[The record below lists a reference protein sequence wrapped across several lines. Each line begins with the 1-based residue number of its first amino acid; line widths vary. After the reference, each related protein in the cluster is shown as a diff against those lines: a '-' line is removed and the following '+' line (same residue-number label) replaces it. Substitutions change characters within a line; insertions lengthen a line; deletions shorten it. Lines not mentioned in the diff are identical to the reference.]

1 MFGWWL
7 VLEEC
12 VLMGVLPGVSPG
24 VSVRGEGGV
33 TSEVSIFKR

>member
-1 MFGWWL
+1 MHIHI
-7 VLEEC
+7 
-12 VLMGVLPGVSPG
+12 MAGVLPGVSPG